1 MVAIRVTDH
10 LDTLSRIGL
19 CIDDEYRTSV
29 ARPLKEETKLGDLGD
44 ELNAIN
50 LTFLL
55 EEEFGITV
63 DRALTEAD
71 TIGEIKTIIESKVK
85 V

>member
-1 MVAIRVTDH
+1 MVSITVTDH
-10 LDTLSRIGL
+10 LDTLQRIGL
-19 CIDDEYRTSV
+19 CIDDEYHTSITYPIDE
-29 ARPLKEETKLGDLGD
+29 ATKLGDLGD
-44 ELNAIN
+44 SLDALN

-55 EEEFGITV
+55 EEEFGVTI

-71 TIGEIKTIIESKVK
+71 TIGEIKTLIESKVK